1 MTFIAT
7 KDRPLATTIT
17 GSLPRPAW
25 FTHNLAGRT
34 LLSAFADDPVYR
46 EQYNDAVATLIADQT
61 RAGLDVVTDGE
72 MRFDIDVG
80 GRSWSGYILDRLG
93 GLQPYVASANGRQ
106 GEDIPSDARPPNT
119 GTILG
124 EIIRKRSEVV
134 GPLDARPL
142 QYDAVWKAAQ
152 RLTAKPVKVGSCSA
166 QRLDPQLAN
175 RVHRDRDASLL
186 ALSRAMNDEFH
197 RLADAG
203 CPAIQVEEPSLH
215 NVTARDQE
223 LTLER
228 YVEAFNVEVQGLRG
242 KTEVWCHTCWGN
254 PFAQRLASTPTLKTM
269 LPYADRLDVDVI
281 TFETAENDG
290 AELAEIGAA
299 VGKDKKIAIGVVRHR
314 SLQVE
319 SAEEVAALVRK
330 ALRYI
335 EPERLILSSD
345 CGFGRQGMSRVHA
358 LYKMVAIVAGA
369 NIVRRELGLP
379 EAPVAA
385 MDNRFAI
392 S

>member
-1 MTFIAT
+1 V
-7 KDRPLATTIT
+7 L
-17 GSLPRPAW
+17 
-25 FTHNLAGRT
+25 
-34 LLSAFADDPVYR
+34 
-46 EQYNDAVATLIADQT
+46 
-61 RAGLDVVTDGE
+61 TDGE

-80 GRSWSGYILDRLG
+80 GRSWAGYILDRLG
-93 GLQPYVASANGRQ
+93 GLAPYVPPEDGRA
-106 GEDIPSDARPPNT
+106 EIPSDVRPPST

-124 EIIRKRSEVV
+124 EVIRQRSEVV

-142 QYDAVWKAAQ
+142 QYGTAWKTAQ
-152 RLTAKPVKVGSCSA
+152 RLTAKPVKMGSCSA

-175 RVHRDRDASLL
+175 RVHRDRDASLI
-186 ALSRAMNDEFH
+186 AIAQAVNAEYH

-203 CPAIQVEEPSLH
+203 CPAIQIEEPSLH
-215 NVTARDQE
+215 NVTDRDQE
-223 LTLER
+223 LTLQR
-228 YVEAFNVEVQGLRG
+228 YVDAFNVEVAGLRA

-269 LPYADRLDVDVI
+269 LPYADALDVDVI

-299 VGKDKKIAIGVVRHR
+299 VGKDKKVAIGVVRHR

-319 SAEEVAALVRK
+319 TPAEVAALIRK

-358 LYKMVAIVAGA
+358 LYKMVAIVAGT

-379 EAPVAA
+379 EAAVSA
-385 MDNRFAI
+385 MEVRF
-392 S
+392 SL